1 MSVGT
6 CHVMIFEG
14 VIYFLDILSLKVLAV
29 GKHSNVTYEER
40 KTAEKL
46 TQMLALL
53 GEKSRYALFN
63 IFLKFKL

>member
-53 GEKSRYALFN
+53 GEK
-63 IFLKFKL
+63 IQICII

>member
-1 MSVGT
+1 M
-6 CHVMIFEG
+6 
-14 VIYFLDILSLKVLAV
+14 KVLAV